1 MIQKIINIAI
11 KSLVMLV
18 MAVVITACGQT
29 VNESV
34 NPFVTVENGHFVKDG
49 KPYYYVG
56 TNFWYGAIL
65 GSEGQGGDR
74 ERLAKELDLLKSQGI
89 DNLRILVGSDGE
101 PTRIR
106 RLSMPCDF
114 SRASTTCVSSWVQMV
129 NVV

>member
-1 MIQKIINIAI
+1 MYLCSMIQKIINIAI

-29 VNESV
+29 VNESA

-65 GSEGQGGDR
+65 GSEGQG
-74 ERLAKELDLLKSQGI
+74 
-89 DNLRILVGSDGE
+89 
-101 PTRIR
+101 
-106 RLSMPCDF
+106 
-114 SRASTTCVSSWVQMV
+114 WVQMV